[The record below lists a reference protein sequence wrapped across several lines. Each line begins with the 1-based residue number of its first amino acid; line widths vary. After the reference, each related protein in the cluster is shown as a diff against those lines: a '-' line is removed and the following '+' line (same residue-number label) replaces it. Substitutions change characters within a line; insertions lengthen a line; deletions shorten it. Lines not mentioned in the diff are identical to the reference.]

1 MYVTP
6 VKSLFLIL
14 FIAAA
19 AVIPS
24 GAATISIMIIETGA
38 ADKADRKTAGIWES
52 GIMDAF
58 FDEGHIVCNT
68 PAIQIPNMDD
78 EELPKEARR
87 NFEDADINGVDYFVI
102 AQLNYSQTESSVITG
117 PDKVSLK
124 LYRVNPYVML
134 YNTSYP
140 AKPGLPASEEFSGA
154 KNAARMLS
162 THIRGGL

>member
-1 MYVTP
+1 MRVTP
-6 VKSLFLIL
+6 VKSLLLMI

-19 AVIPS
+19 GTVPS

-38 ADKADRKTAGIWES
+38 VDEAAKSAAAIWES

-68 PAIQIPNMDD
+68 PAIKLPSLDD

-117 PDKVSLK
+117 PDKVSLR
-124 LYRVNPYVML
+124 LYRINQYGML
-134 YNTSYP
+134 HKTSYP
-140 AKPGLPASEEFSGA
+140 VNPDLHVPEKFSGA
-154 KNAARMLS
+154 KNAAQMLS
-162 THIRGGL
+162 TYIRGGL